1 MLPHHVVARAAV
13 ARLEAA
19 AARAPCSVLCM
30 ATVPLLPAAAA
41 PQLKPARWK
50 KRERAGGACRRR
62 VMCEAWVEAQTT

>member
-1 MLPHHVVARAAV
+1 MLPHHVVATAAV
-13 ARLEAA
+13 ARLEAAA

-41 PQLKPARWK
+41 LQLKPARWK

-62 VMCEAWVEAQTT
+62 VMREA